1 MLAGRVRVDGIAVKQ
16 PRHVRFLSS
25 AAGLRSQAKLRAMP
39 IPRHADPAAQA
50 FLAARRSI
58 PARLLGGP
66 GPDAGQ
72 RQWLLEQ
79 AQRVPDHGALTPW
92 RLISLEG
99 EAKLRLGERLAARAL
114 ARDPALPED
123 KREKERLRYTYAPWV
138 LVVVAQVDEAHP
150 RIPAQEQLL
159 AAGCVAYNLLL
170 GAQAL
175 GFGAQWLTGWAAYDS
190 EAGALLGLASDE
202 RVVGFVHIGTPD
214 AEPGERS
221 RPDTAQKV
229 VAWTA

>member
-1 MLAGRVRVDGIAVKQ
+1 MPGRSPVPRV
-16 PRHVRFLSS
+16 
-25 AAGLRSQAKLRAMP
+25 AAGTNKSARATLRGMP

-50 FLAARRSI
+50 FLAQRRSI
-58 PARLLGGP
+58 PARLLTTP

-79 AQRVPDHGALTPW
+79 AQRVPDHGTLTPW

-99 EAKLRLGERLAARAL
+99 QAKLRFGERLGARAL
-114 ARDPALPED
+114 ERDPALPDD

-138 LVVVAQVDEAHP
+138 LVIVAQVDESHP

-190 EAGALLGLASDE
+190 VAAALLGLAPGE
-202 RVVGFVHIGTPD
+202 RVVAFVHIGSAS

-221 RPDTAQKV
+221 RPAIEEKV
-229 VAWTA
+229 APWTE